1 MTEKQLR
8 WQKRNRILWRL
19 KGMVIPIDT
28 EVLTPVEVDKLNNA
42 FSIIKSVVGNSTQSS
57 IELGFNAKKRCHF
70 CGKPVVE
77 GSEYCKEHK
86 EYLNLRT
93 SLHLFKT
100 V

>member
-42 FSIIKSVVGNSTQSS
+42 FSIIKSVVDNSTQSS

-86 EYLNLRT
+86 EYMEERQYQR
-93 SLHLFKT
+93 
-100 V
+100 

>member
-1 MTEKQLR
+1 MIEKQLR

-42 FSIIKSVVGNSTQSS
+42 FSIIKSVVDNSTQSS

-70 CGKPVVE
+70 CGK
-77 GSEYCKEHK
+77 
-86 EYLNLRT
+86 
-93 SLHLFKT
+93 
-100 V
+100 